1 MSPAPHAAA
10 ASDERALAPLAG
22 VLLLATVV
30 VLGGV
35 VAATLVG
42 SVGGTDL
49 RAPPTVGATCSADAA
64 TGTLS
69 VTHRAG
75 DALNPATLRVRVR
88 VDGDPLAH
96 QPPVPF
102 FASEG
107 FASGPTGPFNRG
119 WTGQWSPGTTASLR
133 LAGTNSALPAGATVR
148 MRLWADG
155 RPVVDCSTTA

>member
-1 MSPAPHAAA
+1 VSPAPNAAA

-42 SVGGTDL
+42 VGATDL
-49 RAPPTVGATCSADAA
+49 RAAPTVGATCSADAA

-75 DALNPATLRVRVR
+75 DALDPATLRIRVR

-133 LAGTNSALPAGATVR
+133 LAGTNSALPVGATVR
-148 MRLWADG
+148 VRLWADG
-155 RPVVDCSTTA
+155 HPVVDCSTTA